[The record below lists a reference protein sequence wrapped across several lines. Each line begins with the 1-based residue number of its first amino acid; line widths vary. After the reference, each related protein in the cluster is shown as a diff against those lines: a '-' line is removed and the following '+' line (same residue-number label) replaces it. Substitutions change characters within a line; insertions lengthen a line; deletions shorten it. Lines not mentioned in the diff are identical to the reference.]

1 MGNKLALIKSENF
14 NGVHCDF
21 YQGGAGEVW
30 LTRRQIGEALGYRT
44 PDDAIYRIHDRHK
57 DRLEQFSVLD
67 TLSGTDGKQYET
79 FLYSWKGLYETCRWS
94 TKPKANQFIDWAWG
108 VIEAIRK
115 GEMTR
120 GMERAVGKA
129 IRRTLTDAIRDSGLN
144 EIMHGFAYKNV
155 TDLAYKVA
163 IGCTAAQ
170 YRKTH
175 GLDKDANVREY
186 LDAFQLKRVE
196 QAEKLAQVLAD
207 VGTDY
212 DHIRAVLNDTFPRL
226 ALVAKV
232 TANELE
238 EE

>member
-1 MGNKLALIKSENF
+1 MDNKLTLAKQENF
-14 NGVHCDF
+14 GGVKCDF
-21 YQGGAGEVW
+21 YQGTNEIW
-30 LTRRQIGEALGYRT
+30 LTRRQIGESLGYRD
-44 PDDAIYRIHDRHK
+44 PEDAIRKIHDRHK
-57 DRLEQFSVLD
+57 DRLDQFSVTD
-67 TLSGTDGKQYET
+67 RLSGTDGKLYET
-79 FLYSWKGLYETCRWS
+79 YLYTWKGLYEICRWS
-94 TKPKANQFIDWAWG
+94 TKPKANQFIDWAWD
-108 VIEAIRK
+108 VVEAIRK
-115 GEMTR
+115 GQTAHEV
-120 GMERAVGKA
+120 ERAIGKA
-129 IRRTLTDAIRDSGLN
+129 IRRTLTDAIRDSGMN
-144 EIMHGFAYKNV
+144 EKMNGFAYKTV

-170 YRKTH
+170 YRKAH
-175 GLDKDANVREY
+175 GLDKGANVREY